1 MPSMS
6 HPRGYLSSIVGAS
19 VAFGALVAV
28 ALVMKSR
35 ELPTL
40 APTLSREPLV
50 TFSATPLSEAAIRDR
65 DITFYIQRVKE
76 DSTSAIDRLALAGL
90 LYARARITGSTSDL
104 EQSEM
109 LARESVGIREARNGQ
124 AYEVLASTLMARHAF
139 REAHAVAVTAD
150 SLEPDTPSHLALL
163 GEIELELGDYDAAA
177 AHFRAV
183 HYDGTQFTIGARV
196 ARWYEVTGHVDI
208 AREMLRRAI
217 VSADRRDDLPRE
229 QAAWFHYR
237 LGELELRMGRVAA
250 AESSFVHGLR
260 KNPEDVRILGGL
272 ARAALARGDWRH
284 AADFGEQA
292 ISIQLDPATLGT
304 ISRAYAAL
312 GDTAQAARYADAMS
326 RSALTQPGAIHR
338 AWGQFLLDHGTPSD
352 RADVLRRARR
362 ELRDRHDVY
371 GHDLLAWALYR
382 NGYVEEAAAEMKLA
396 LSQHTEDTML
406 AEHGRILAA
415 AVATQ

>member
-1 MPSMS
+1 MS

-237 LGELELRMGRVAA
+237 LGELELRVGRVAA

>member
-1 MPSMS
+1 MLSTS
-6 HPRGYLSSIVGAS
+6 HPRGRISGSLGAAM
-19 VAFGALVAV
+19 AFGALVAV
-28 ALVMKSR
+28 ALVMKHR
-35 ELPTL
+35 APPTL
-40 APTLSREPLV
+40 APTLSQSPLV
-50 TFSATPLSEAAIRDR
+50 SFAEAPRSESDIRDR
-65 DITFYIQRVKE
+65 DITFYTARVKE

-90 LYARARITGSTSDL
+90 LYARSRSTGSTSDL
-104 EQSEM
+104 KQAES
-109 LARESVGIREARNGQ
+109 LARQSVGIREARNGQ

-139 REAHAVAVTAD
+139 RDAHVVAVTAD
-150 SLEPDTPSHLALL
+150 SLEPNIPSHLALL

-183 HYDGTQFTIGARV
+183 HYDGQQFTIGARV
-196 ARWYEVTGHVDI
+196 ARWYEVTGHTDI

-217 VSADRRDDLPRE
+217 VAADRRDDLPHE

-237 LGELELRMGRVAA
+237 LGELELRVGRIAA
-250 AESSFVHGLR
+250 AESSFVRGLA
-260 KNPEDVRILGGL
+260 KNPDDVRILGGL
-272 ARAALARGDWRH
+272 ARAALARSDWRR
-284 AADFGEQA
+284 AAALGEQA

-338 AWGQFLLDHGTPSD
+338 AWGQFLLDHGTEAD
-352 RADVLRRARR
+352 RGDVLRRAQR

-382 NGYVEEAAAEMKLA
+382 NGHLSEARSEMQLA
-396 LSQHTEDTML
+396 MAQHTEDTML
-406 AEHGRILAA
+406 AEHSRLLAA
-415 AVATQ
+415 AVAAR